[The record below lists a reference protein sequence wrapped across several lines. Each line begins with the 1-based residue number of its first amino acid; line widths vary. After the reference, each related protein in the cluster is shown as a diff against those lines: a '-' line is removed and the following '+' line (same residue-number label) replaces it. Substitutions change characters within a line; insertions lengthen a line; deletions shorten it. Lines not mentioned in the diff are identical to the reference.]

1 MVSNRKCICCGEKYQ
16 YCPSCG
22 NDRLKETWYSA
33 FCSETCKDLW
43 QTLSKYSMGF
53 INKSQAI
60 KLINTLPLKDKSKY
74 VACVQ
79 RDLGKLF
86 EKEVK
91 RNKSVKEQ
99 VMIEKLEIENIS
111 TQDTNKLISELNQNT
126 HEVVK
131 TENNK

>member
-79 RDLGKLF
+79 CDLGKLF

-99 VMIEKLEIENIS
+99 VIIEKLEIENIS

>member
-1 MVSNRKCICCGEKYQ
+1 MASNRKCICCGEKYQ

-99 VMIEKLEIENIS
+99 VIIEKLEIENIS

>member
-1 MVSNRKCICCGEKYQ
+1 MTSNRKCICCGEKYQ

-22 NDRLKETWYSA
+22 NDRLKPTWYSS

-43 QTLSKYSMGF
+43 KTLSEYSMEL
-53 INKSQAI
+53 INKSKAI
-60 KLINTLPLKDKSKY
+60 DLINTLPLKDKSKY
-74 VACVQ
+74 VTCVQ

-91 RNKSVKEQ
+91 HNKSVTKQ
-99 VMIEKLEIENIS
+99 VVVVKSEIEEIS
-111 TQDTNKLISELNQNT
+111 TQDINKPIPELAQNT

>member
-1 MVSNRKCICCGEKYQ
+1 MASNRKCICCGEKYQ

-22 NDRLKETWYSA
+22 NDRLKEAWYSA

-60 KLINTLPLKDKSKY
+60 ELINTLPLKDKSKY
-74 VACVQ
+74 VTCVQ

-91 RNKSVKEQ
+91 HNKSVTKQ
-99 VMIEKLEIENIS
+99 VIIEKLEVENIS
-111 TQDTNKLISELNQNT
+111 TQDTNKLIPELAQNT

>member
-1 MVSNRKCICCGEKYQ
+1 MASNRKCICCGEKYQ

>member
-1 MVSNRKCICCGEKYQ
+1 MSSHRKCICCSEKYQ

-22 NDRLKETWYSA
+22 SDRLKPTWHSS

-53 INKSQAI
+53 INKDEAAE
-60 KLINTLPLKDKSKY
+60 LINTLPLKDKSKY
-74 VACVQ
+74 TVCVQ
-79 RDLGKLF
+79 RDLDKVLK
-86 EKEVK
+86 KEIK
-91 RNKSVKEQ
+91 RSKTESKKNIIKKSDVE
-99 VMIEKLEIENIS
+99 EIS
-111 TQDTNKLISELNQNT
+111 TQDIVRTITQLDHDT

>member
-1 MVSNRKCICCGEKYQ
+1 
-16 YCPSCG
+16 
-22 NDRLKETWYSA
+22 
-33 FCSETCKDLW
+33 
-43 QTLSKYSMGF
+43 MGF

-60 KLINTLPLKDKSKY
+60 ELINTLPLKDKSKY
-74 VACVQ
+74 VTCVQ

-91 RNKSVKEQ
+91 HNKSVTKQ
-99 VMIEKLEIENIS
+99 VMIEKLEAENIS
-111 TQDTNKLISELNQNT
+111 TQDTNKLIPELAQNT

>member
-99 VMIEKLEIENIS
+99 VIIEKSEIENIS

>member
-1 MVSNRKCICCGEKYQ
+1 MASNRKCICCGEKYQ

-43 QTLSKYSMGF
+43 KTLSEYSMEL

-60 KLINTLPLKDKSKY
+60 ELINTLPLKDKSKY

-91 RNKSVKEQ
+91 HNKSVKKQ
-99 VMIEKLEIENIS
+99 VIIEKSEIENIS

>member
-60 KLINTLPLKDKSKY
+60 ELINTLPLKDKSKY

-99 VMIEKLEIENIS
+99 VIIEKLEIENIS

>member
-60 KLINTLPLKDKSKY
+60 ELINTLPLKDKSKY
-74 VACVQ
+74 VTCVQ

-91 RNKSVKEQ
+91 HNKSVTKQ
-99 VMIEKLEIENIS
+99 VIIEKLEVENIS
-111 TQDTNKLISELNQNT
+111 TQDTNKLIPELAQNT

-131 TENNK
+131 TKNNK

>member
-1 MVSNRKCICCGEKYQ
+1 MASNRKCICCGEKYQ

-43 QTLSKYSMGF
+43 KTLSEYSMEL

-60 KLINTLPLKDKSKY
+60 ALINTLPLKDKSKY

-91 RNKSVKEQ
+91 RNKSVKKQ
-99 VMIEKLEIENIS
+99 VIIEKSEIENIS

>member
-1 MVSNRKCICCGEKYQ
+1 MASNRKCICCGEKYQ

-43 QTLSKYSMGF
+43 KTLSEYSMEL

-60 KLINTLPLKDKSKY
+60 ELINTLPLKDKSKY

-99 VMIEKLEIENIS
+99 VIIEKLEIENIS

>member
-1 MVSNRKCICCGEKYQ
+1 ME
-16 YCPSCG
+16 
-22 NDRLKETWYSA
+22 L
-33 FCSETCKDLW
+33 
-43 QTLSKYSMGF
+43 

-99 VMIEKLEIENIS
+99 VIIEKLEIENIS

>member
-1 MVSNRKCICCGEKYQ
+1 MISNRKCICCGEKYQ

-53 INKSQAI
+53 INKSQ
-60 KLINTLPLKDKSKY
+60 
-74 VACVQ
+74 Q

-91 RNKSVKEQ
+91 HNKPVTKQ
-99 VMIEKLEIENIS
+99 VMIEKLEVENIS
-111 TQDTNKLISELNQNT
+111 TQDTNKLIPELAQNT

>member
-79 RDLGKLF
+79 RDLSKLF

-99 VMIEKLEIENIS
+99 VIIEKLEIENIS

>member
-99 VMIEKLEIENIS
+99 VIIEKLEIENIS

-131 TENNK
+131 TENNI

>member
-60 KLINTLPLKDKSKY
+60 ELINTLPLKDKSKY
-74 VACVQ
+74 VTCVQ

-91 RNKSVKEQ
+91 HNKSVTKQ
-99 VMIEKLEIENIS
+99 VMIEKLEVENIS
-111 TQDTNKLISELNQNT
+111 TQDTNKLIPELAQNT

>member
-74 VACVQ
+74 VTCVQ

>member
-99 VMIEKLEIENIS
+99 VIIEKLETENIS